1 MAAPIRVP
9 TANMALLSDDKSQPT
24 SIESVAAI
32 LTRCKAA
39 LIEDW
44 LVRTKKTPELNL
56 LHLSVGERTRH
67 LPKLVDDLV
76 VRLARPKLPDKDSDA
91 IASPVFGFVIVY
103 AVVALSGLLGCCI
116 GFFVTLPIGIAAL
129 VCAYETIF

>member
-44 LVRTKKTPELNL
+44 LVRTKKTPDETYD
-56 LHLSVGERTRH
+56 HLRIDKAALGFARAALFGEGPFSRFPHEGGAFLKTD
-67 LPKLVDDLV
+67 PG
-76 VRLARPKLPDKDSDA
+76 A
-91 IASPVFGFVIVY
+91 ASPDV
-103 AVVALSGLLGCCI
+103 
-116 GFFVTLPIGIAAL
+116 
-129 VCAYETIF
+129 